1 MPTSVLGGGDEFEV
15 NFDSNRAVLLKN
27 GITIEPKDLA
37 LGPAPLPERSDG
49 VKTVDGAFAIDLSK
63 GIVLEELEKSII
75 ERVLVQTGWNRTKA
89 AQLLGLSRETL
100 RYRIEKH
107 ELKPPAGNVDC

>member
-1 MPTSVLGGGDEFEV
+1 
-15 NFDSNRAVLLKN
+15 
-27 GITIEPKDLA
+27 
-37 LGPAPLPERSDG
+37 
-49 VKTVDGAFAIDLSK
+49 
-63 GIVLEELEKSII
+63 LEKSII

-107 ELKPPAGNVDC
+107 DLKPPAGTSIPKNSAGLQLRVRPSILN

>member
-1 MPTSVLGGGDEFEV
+1 LGPTSIPV
-15 NFDSNRAVLLKN
+15 
-27 GITIEPKDLA
+27 
-37 LGPAPLPERSDG
+37 RSDG
-49 VKTVDGAFAIDLSK
+49 ARIVDGGLAIDLSK

-75 ERVLVQTGWNRTKA
+75 ERVLSQTGWNRTKA

-107 ELKPPAGNVDC
+107 ELRPPAGNVDS